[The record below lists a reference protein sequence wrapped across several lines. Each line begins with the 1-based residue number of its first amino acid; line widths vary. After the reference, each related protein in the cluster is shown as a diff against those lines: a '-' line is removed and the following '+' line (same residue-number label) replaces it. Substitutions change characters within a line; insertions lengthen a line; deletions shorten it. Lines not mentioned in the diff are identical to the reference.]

1 MAGNDTTTMLLIAAA
16 GAATGGLAL
25 AAAPAALGA
34 TAAAGAATGA
44 ATAGTAATAAAGFS
58 TTGAL
63 LGAGLG
69 VQMFSQVQ
77 AGNAAAQAA
86 KNQQA
91 QAQLQLAAD
100 QSAAAIDEENRQRRL
115 RAMLSTQRAIF
126 GSSGITGE
134 GTGDLI
140 AAKTIGAVNRNTDL
154 ASTSANVNT
163 AQSLSSIG
171 QYGRE
176 ASYERRAGYTKA
188 AGSLLQFAG
197 QRYDATRTG

>member
-34 TAAAGAATGA
+34 GAAAGA
-44 ATAGTAATAAAGFS
+44 ATAGTAATTAAGFS

-63 LGAGLG
+63 LGAGVGL
-69 VQMFSQVQ
+69 QAFSQIQ
-77 AGNAAAQAA
+77 SGNAAAQAA
-86 KNQQA
+86 KTQQG

-100 QSAAAIDEENRQRRL
+100 QAAAAVEEENRQRRL

-126 GSSGITGE
+126 GSSNIDGQ

-171 QYGRE
+171 QYGRD
-176 ASYERRAGYTKA
+176 ASASRTSGYTKA